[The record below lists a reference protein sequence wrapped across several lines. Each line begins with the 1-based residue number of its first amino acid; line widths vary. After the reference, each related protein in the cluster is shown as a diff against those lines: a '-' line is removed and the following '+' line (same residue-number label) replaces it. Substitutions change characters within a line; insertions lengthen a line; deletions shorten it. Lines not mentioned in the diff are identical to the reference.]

1 MQTVDWRV
9 LVDGENREGGQCTD
23 KWAPKKFFLGRNVP
37 LFYFLPSSSSFVQTA
52 AWPVWV
58 WVVGVLRLLL
68 LAANAAA
75 AAAITAV
82 VVFCC
87 CFEFPFFFW
96 RSLPPLSSSSSSNV
110 CGLHPHLIIEFTTT
124 FLIESTI
131 FLLLLLFISFFKGG
145 PFLSF
150 FCPVHATNVHICGQS
165 NCQHTVCFLL
175 LPKKQGQ
182 VLFYCGQY
190 FSVHWRGER
199 VRGLVTH
206 HCVKRE

>member
-1 MQTVDWRV
+1 MST
-9 LVDGENREGGQCTD
+9 E
-23 KWAPKKFFLGRNVP
+23 KIFLGRNVP
-37 LFYFLPSSSSFVQTA
+37 LFYFLPSSFFVQTA

-96 RSLPPLSSSSSSNV
+96 RSLPPFSFSSNV

-165 NCQHTVCFLL
+165 NCQPASTQSVCASC
-175 LPKKQGQ
+175 
-182 VLFYCGQY
+182 FYPNRKENRGR
-190 FSVHWRGER
+190 FFFIVDNIFRFIEGER
-199 VRGLVTH
+199 EWEGLSLITV
-206 HCVKRE
+206 

>member
-1 MQTVDWRV
+1 MS
-9 LVDGENREGGQCTD
+9 
-23 KWAPKKFFLGRNVP
+23 
-37 LFYFLPSSSSFVQTA
+37 LFYFLPSSSFVQTA

-58 WVVGVLRLLL
+58 WVVGVFRLLL
-68 LAANAAA
+68 LAAFAAAA

-165 NCQHTVCFLL
+165 NCQPASTQSVCASC
-175 LPKKQGQ
+175 
-182 VLFYCGQY
+182 FYPNRKENRGR
-190 FSVHWRGER
+190 FFFIVDNIFRFIEGER
-199 VRGLVTH
+199 VREGLSLITV
-206 HCVKRE
+206 